1 MRATSIPGPV
11 RVALGADAGIAA
23 IYALATLVG
32 VPGGRFGSTLV
43 AAEAAVWAGVM
54 LTWVFRPFW
63 SRWSSAVERLF
74 AVGDP
79 DADPGEAGMAALA
92 VLPSSRSLVAG
103 GALFTAL
110 AVVQVLTT
118 TGAGIAFRSVVAAYV
133 VAGAVGAAALA
144 VVSDVASLL
153 AAARTN
159 D

>member
-1 MRATSIPGPV
+1 MRARSIPGPV

-23 IYALATLVG
+23 IYTLAALVG
-32 VPGGRFGSTLV
+32 VPAGRFGTMLV

-63 SRWSSAVERLF
+63 SRWSSTVERLF

-79 DADPGEAGMAALA
+79 EADAGGMTVPLDDR
-92 VLPSSRSLVAG
+92 PSSRALLGG
-103 GALFTAL
+103 GAVFVAL
-110 AVVQVLTT
+110 AVVQALTS
-118 TGAGIAFRSVVAAYV
+118 TGAGVAFRSVVAAYV

-144 VVSDVASLL
+144 IASDVTALL
-153 AAARTN
+153 AATRAE

>member
-1 MRATSIPGPV
+1 MRPTPLPGPV

-23 IYALATLVG
+23 IYALAALVG
-32 VPGGRFGSTLV
+32 VPGGRFGAMLV

-79 DADPGEAGMAALA
+79 DGDPNRSA
-92 VLPSSRSLVAG
+92 VPLEGRPSSRSLLTG
-103 GALFTAL
+103 GAVFVAL
-110 AVVQVLTT
+110 AVVQAVTT
-118 TGAGIAFRSVVAAYV
+118 TGDGIAFRSVVAAYV
-133 VAGAVGAAALA
+133 VAGAIGAAALA
-144 VVSDVASLL
+144 IASDLSTLVA
-153 AAARTN
+153 ATRAE